1 MHLFAPYKSC
11 GLSECM
17 QGSQL
22 CQLHGHA
29 PTVTEK
35 IGDHRCMHTR
45 EVLRPV
51 RRLRPLEHSKQLRSQ
66 YCTRPK
72 AQPMDIPNGACE
84 PPIGTR
90 AIISSESRVPKLP
103 CGLLF
108 YRSSLQRSITRTY
121 QFVGFSSYIGCWL
134 QFLPMRVPP
143 NSQNCL
149 VGFSTSVA

>member
-22 CQLHGHA
+22 CQLYGHA

-35 IGDHRCMHTR
+35 IGDHLCMHTR
-45 EVLRPV
+45 EVLRSV

-121 QFVGFSSYIGCWL
+121 QFRRLQLIYWCCGCNCCQCEFPQIYKIALWASL
-134 QFLPMRVPP
+134 QV
-143 NSQNCL
+143 
-149 VGFSTSVA
+149 